1 MEVNFVVKES
11 RIKPVSRFNEIMD
24 MLKGYSTSI
33 YTNEDDGYDYL
44 DDGYFCIAV
53 LNPAGED
60 DLYIDIEDGFT
71 LTYGDWDAHYEPY
84 PRQYQHMCEDIR
96 KFLQGDSYLAVVNCG
111 KDWICSLSI
120 DEPKINKAALKDRIK
135 DFLHSADCDV
145 FIRQM
150 NKAGCEINCNFWDV
164 KKSKTF
170 HLRPG
175 EF

>member
-1 MEVNFVVKES
+1 
-11 RIKPVSRFNEIMD
+11 
-24 MLKGYSTSI
+24 
-33 YTNEDDGYDYL
+33 
-44 DDGYFCIAV
+44 
-53 LNPAGED
+53 
-60 DLYIDIEDGFT
+60 
-71 LTYGDWDAHYEPY
+71 
-84 PRQYQHMCEDIR
+84 
-96 KFLQGDSYLAVVNCG
+96 VNCG

-120 DEPKINKAALKDRIK
+120 DEPKIDKAALQDRIK

-170 HLRPG
+170 RLRPG